1 MFLTKVDFPVPENPL
16 IIIPFKGPSPFYK
29 YCSRSLIEDMMAN
42 FAVWSSL
49 DKNDVLIE
57 FYTTF

>member
-42 FAVWSSL
+42 FAV
-49 DKNDVLIE
+49 
-57 FYTTF
+57 